1 MSHGGGRPQGSR
13 NKSKG
18 HDRQAGAIKVAVS
31 TRIGGG
37 FFNSMQA
44 EGKQKFK
51 MEVVKIYR
59 LMFDPDDDRREVDAS
74 EIAMKGKIFQALVVD
89 YKMSQGEVAVEVE
102 WKGAP
107 ADLLRGVKD
116 RKQVIRRKRIT
127 SCANSWESLTR
138 VFFVMLVLLVCI
150 LFHAEHINYEQ

>member
-1 MSHGGGRPQGSR
+1 
-13 NKSKG
+13 
-18 HDRQAGAIKVAVS
+18 
-31 TRIGGG
+31 
-37 FFNSMQA
+37 MQA

-51 MEVVKIYR
+51 MDVGRIYR

-107 ADLLRGVKD
+107 ADLLRRLRGVKD
-116 RKQVIRRKRIT
+116 RKQFIGL
-127 SCANSWESLTR
+127 SDFEADY
-138 VFFVMLVLLVCI
+138 VLLR
-150 LFHAEHINYEQ
+150 QR

>member
-1 MSHGGGRPQGSR
+1 MSHGGGRHQGSR

-31 TRIGGG
+31 TAPRIGGG

-51 MEVVKIYR
+51 MEVGKIYR

-116 RKQVIRRKRIT
+116 RKQVIGL
-127 SCANSWESLTR
+127 SDFEADY
-138 VFFVMLVLLVCI
+138 VLLR
-150 LFHAEHINYEQ
+150 QR

>member
-1 MSHGGGRPQGSR
+1 MKTALFRAVPITSNSHVSHGGGRPQDSR

-44 EGKQKFK
+44 EGNQKFK
-51 MEVVKIYR
+51 MEVGKIYR

-89 YKMSQGEVAVEVE
+89 YKMSQGEVE

-116 RKQVIRRKRIT
+116 RKQVIGL
-127 SCANSWESLTR
+127 SDFEADY
-138 VFFVMLVLLVCI
+138 VLLR
-150 LFHAEHINYEQ
+150 QR